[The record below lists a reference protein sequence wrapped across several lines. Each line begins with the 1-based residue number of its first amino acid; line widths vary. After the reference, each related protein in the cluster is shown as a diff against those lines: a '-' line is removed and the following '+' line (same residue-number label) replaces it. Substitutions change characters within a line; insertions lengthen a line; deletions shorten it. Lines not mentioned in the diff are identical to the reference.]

1 MIRENKELISDSGR
15 QYWKSLDSL
24 ANTSGFRDWVS
35 REFPDGASLFEGVE
49 RRNFVKLMAA
59 SFGLAGFGMS
69 GCRRPEHTILPFG
82 KSPEDL
88 IPGVPA
94 FYATSQPTA
103 RGHVPLIVESHQG
116 RPTKVEGNPSFLP
129 FGGSTD
135 IYAQASVLDLY
146 DPDRARG
153 CFERVS
159 LENSV
164 NRWKKVS
171 SSSVLDGLTEEVS
184 KGKVAVLASQTHSS
198 IRDSLAS
205 QLLSKGVH
213 WFEHEAIDY
222 RAAEHQLAEALGQE
236 AGLRAIPKLGSVKRV
251 LSLDNDFLGNREPN
265 EIACSKSFMNGR
277 KVLNPGDAKKM
288 NRLYVVE
295 SDLSRTG
302 GVADHRLRLE
312 SSKLASF
319 TCLVAAELLSK
330 SKGSDPALVNHL
342 RDLSA
347 DAKSHQKWASETV
360 ADLLSKPRQSVV
372 LAGSHLPKE
381 IQVLAYAMNRALGA
395 VGSTIDYITTKPRS
409 SSIAELVDQINKG
422 EIERLIIL
430 GGNPVYHTKG
440 FIDWD
445 NLSKKLDYVVRLG
458 ASVDE
463 SSQIADYHLGQSHY
477 LESWDL
483 GESWDGSAVVPVQPL
498 LAPLFDT
505 VSSNTLLSRI
515 LGIDADDYALVTQH
529 FATRTSGTKLDDFLR
544 LGTLSISAKK
554 APNSD
559 PKRAI
564 LSIKKKNTMSPSLGA
579 DALEVLLLPDFHAH
593 DGQYANN
600 GWMQE
605 CPDPI
610 SKLTWDNA
618 LLISPV
624 LAGKLQSKYPKLGL
638 IPEPTMLNK
647 NGQIAPDAADFDGG
661 RQNAPV
667 ATLSLG
673 GRSVDVPLY
682 VQPGLADFTVVA
694 TIGLGRTQI
703 GRVGQDSGYDATQLL
718 DGSGSMVLT
727 GATLSPTGEFKILAN
742 VQEHWSMEGRA
753 IVREANADEYISDPT
768 FAAHM
773 GAESHSPPMWGKDQK
788 KSLQE
793 KATSTPR
800 GNSAYEHPDHTYEKS
815 DIFGIHQWGMT
826 IDLNQ
831 CTGCSA
837 CVVACQSENNIPV
850 VGKDQV
856 LRGREMHWI
865 RLDRYFSSPAREG
878 AEIPSDVQVSFQ
890 GVACMHCE
898 TAPCESVCPV
908 NATVHDE
915 EGLNAMAYNRCVG
928 TRYCANNCPYKVRRF
943 NFFDWNKRKNDELYQ
958 GPVGEKN
965 DGLVDLGK
973 NPDVTVRMR
982 GVMEKC
988 TYCTQR
994 IQESKIKTKIKAQ
1007 QDAKYS
1013 ASSSG
1018 LDTTLEIK
1026 DLKVADGTIKTAC
1039 QQVCPSDA
1047 IAFGDVSDPSSEVS
1061 KLKNNPRDYSV
1072 LGYLN
1077 TRPRTTFLAK
1087 VRNPNPKMPDFAASP
1102 HAAREYHDKAH
1113 PSHHGDEHGSNH

>member
-184 KGKVAVLASQTHSS
+184 KGKVAVLASHTHSS

-445 NLSKKLDYVVRLG
+445 NLSKK
-458 ASVDE
+458 
-463 SSQIADYHLGQSHY
+463 
-477 LESWDL
+477 
-483 GESWDGSAVVPVQPL
+483 
-498 LAPLFDT
+498 T
-505 VSSNTLLSRI
+505 
-515 LGIDADDYALVTQH
+515 
-529 FATRTSGTKLDDFLR
+529 
-544 LGTLSISAKK
+544 
-554 APNSD
+554 
-559 PKRAI
+559 
-564 LSIKKKNTMSPSLGA
+564 
-579 DALEVLLLPDFHAH
+579 
-593 DGQYANN
+593 
-600 GWMQE
+600 
-605 CPDPI
+605 
-610 SKLTWDNA
+610 
-618 LLISPV
+618 
-624 LAGKLQSKYPKLGL
+624 
-638 IPEPTMLNK
+638 
-647 NGQIAPDAADFDGG
+647 
-661 RQNAPV
+661 
-667 ATLSLG
+667 
-673 GRSVDVPLY
+673 
-682 VQPGLADFTVVA
+682 
-694 TIGLGRTQI
+694 
-703 GRVGQDSGYDATQLL
+703 
-718 DGSGSMVLT
+718 
-727 GATLSPTGEFKILAN
+727 
-742 VQEHWSMEGRA
+742 
-753 IVREANADEYISDPT
+753 
-768 FAAHM
+768 
-773 GAESHSPPMWGKDQK
+773 
-788 KSLQE
+788 
-793 KATSTPR
+793 
-800 GNSAYEHPDHTYEKS
+800 
-815 DIFGIHQWGMT
+815 
-826 IDLNQ
+826 
-831 CTGCSA
+831 
-837 CVVACQSENNIPV
+837 
-850 VGKDQV
+850 
-856 LRGREMHWI
+856 
-865 RLDRYFSSPAREG
+865 
-878 AEIPSDVQVSFQ
+878 
-890 GVACMHCE
+890 
-898 TAPCESVCPV
+898 
-908 NATVHDE
+908 
-915 EGLNAMAYNRCVG
+915 
-928 TRYCANNCPYKVRRF
+928 
-943 NFFDWNKRKNDELYQ
+943 
-958 GPVGEKN
+958 
-965 DGLVDLGK
+965 
-973 NPDVTVRMR
+973 
-982 GVMEKC
+982 
-988 TYCTQR
+988 
-994 IQESKIKTKIKAQ
+994 
-1007 QDAKYS
+1007 
-1013 ASSSG
+1013 
-1018 LDTTLEIK
+1018 
-1026 DLKVADGTIKTAC
+1026 
-1039 QQVCPSDA
+1039 
-1047 IAFGDVSDPSSEVS
+1047 
-1061 KLKNNPRDYSV
+1061 
-1072 LGYLN
+1072 
-1077 TRPRTTFLAK
+1077 
-1087 VRNPNPKMPDFAASP
+1087 
-1102 HAAREYHDKAH
+1102 
-1113 PSHHGDEHGSNH
+1113 